1 MLAGCY
7 YNKKDYANAMK
18 YYLSSAKQGFA
29 PAFSAVGALYYD
41 GYGVPTDYKKA
52 YTWVYAYTLFE
63 KTAEDDLWNVP
74 MYMYKINGKGFI
86 WDSEPLISLSDLE
99 EARTEG
105 RRMYEETKKRNG
117 WE

>member
-1 MLAGCY
+1 
-7 YNKKDYANAMK
+7 MK
-18 YYLSSAKQGFA
+18 YYLSSAKQGYA
-29 PAFSAVGALYYD
+29 PAFRDVGYLYYK
-41 GYGVPTDYKKA
+41 GNGVPIDYKKA
-52 YTWVYAYTLFE
+52 YTWVYAYILF
-63 KTAEDDLWNVP
+63 KKIAEDNLWSVP

-105 RRMYEETKKRNG
+105 RRMYEETMRRNG